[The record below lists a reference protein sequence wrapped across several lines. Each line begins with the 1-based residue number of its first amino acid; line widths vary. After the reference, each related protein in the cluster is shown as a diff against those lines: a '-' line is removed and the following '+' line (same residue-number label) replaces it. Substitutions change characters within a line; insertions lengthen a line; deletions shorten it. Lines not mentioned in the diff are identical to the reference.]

1 MSMENSSAGITA
13 LRRFSDRLNVF
24 CEMALFLSFVVM
36 TFVTLLQIICRIFFE
51 ALTWSEELTC
61 FLLVLASFLGV
72 TVGIRRGA
80 HISIMFLVD
89 KLPAPLK
96 RGMFFFSSCVTLVF
110 FGVIGW
116 YGSTLAWEE
125 RLQQASAVNIS
136 MGVIYL
142 VFPFTAVVVL
152 VHVLAFLQ
160 ESIRGAK

>member
-1 MSMENSSAGITA
+1 MENSSDSITA

-24 CEMALFLSFVVM
+24 CEMALFLSIVAM

-96 RGMFFFSSCVTLVF
+96 KGMFCVASCVTVVF

-125 RLQQASAVNIS
+125 RFQQASAVNIS
-136 MGVIYL
+136 MGVMYL
-142 VFPFTAVVVL
+142 IFPFTAIVVL
-152 VHVLAFLQ
+152 VHTLAFLQ
-160 ESIRGAK
+160 ETLRRAE